1 MALSQIASK
10 VKSNSRVYSRSAK
23 TRLTGFH
30 ALFKPPL
37 RKLEGMSERPFC
49 HILTAQPPHAMNRS
63 GFCRG
68 TAMGSF
74 VFLKACPFGNIF
86 GPAAPKSSKKPSQN
100 DGSALI
106 RIMLM
111 DALVGGRLNFSRH
124 WLSLAVGW
132 QQD

>member
-1 MALSQIASK
+1 
-10 VKSNSRVYSRSAK
+10 
-23 TRLTGFH
+23 
-30 ALFKPPL
+30 
-37 RKLEGMSERPFC
+37 
-49 HILTAQPPHAMNRS
+49 MNRS

-86 GPAAPKSSKKPSQN
+86 GPAAPESSKKPSQN

-106 RIMLM
+106 RIMLL

-124 WLSLAVGW
+124 GLSLAVGW
-132 QQD
+132 HRTDMVKWPKFLGLALLSGGALMIGPGPEVLAATSAALDILSSDRAGKPPTPWIS